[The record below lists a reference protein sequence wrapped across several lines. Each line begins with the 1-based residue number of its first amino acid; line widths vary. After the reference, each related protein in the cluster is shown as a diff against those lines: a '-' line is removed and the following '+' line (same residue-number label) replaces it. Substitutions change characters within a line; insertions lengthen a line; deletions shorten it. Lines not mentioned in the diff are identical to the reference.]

1 MTNPL
6 DTRIDTART
15 RLPPTLPGIGISTP
29 FKPADLF
36 FAPHPALLL
45 HDRTTLLYSMYR
57 SRHKLPPSMY
67 ELLSKSRILVIDDF
81 AQFRVTIKTM
91 LYKLGASQI
100 DQASNAVEAL
110 KHCLEAD
117 YDIIFCD
124 YNLGD
129 GQDGQQFL
137 EELHQRH
144 MLLKGTLFLM
154 VTAET
159 SSAQVM
165 GAIEYRPD
173 AYLTKPFT
181 NEQLG
186 QRLKRLLTRNQQLSP
201 IHKAMNA
208 GNHQQALQLC
218 DAVMQKI
225 PNLRFSCLRL
235 KSEILE
241 QYEKYD
247 DLMALYRTVIDE
259 QSLLWA
265 ELGIGK
271 IHYARGDYQLALE
284 HFLEMQQNFPRQV
297 SIFDWIARCQQ
308 QLGQSE
314 QAEKT
319 LMEAIG
325 ISPKSVSRQ
334 ASLGEVAQ
342 SLNHHQTAH
351 KAFEKTIR
359 EGHHSCLLK
368 PEYYRQYFEQTRH
381 VASGLSGRD
390 QSRLLATTE
399 NIAHRMERKYS
410 SDPGAMA
417 ANLSS
422 LANVFTATGQTGKA
436 DDTLGRLSRTLENPN
451 CRLSEAD
458 YAHIQGDLEQLGDGD
473 NGAPSLSRINS
484 RMDVLK
490 VEIAEH
496 DKKEKSARE
505 VNREGLELARQ
516 NDMERALDKFR
527 EAIRLMPQN
536 PNYKLNASQI
546 LLTGQGFSDKPESIS
561 EARGYLDS
569 IDLEHT
575 GRRWRL
581 YRKLKEYL
589 PDE

>member
-1 MTNPL
+1 MYQ
-6 DTRIDTART
+6 
-15 RLPPTLPGIGISTP
+15 
-29 FKPADLF
+29 
-36 FAPHPALLL
+36 LLN
-45 HDRTTLLYSMYR
+45 
-57 SRHKLPPSMY
+57 
-67 ELLSKSRILVIDDF
+67 KSHVLVIDDF
-81 AQFRVTIKTM
+81 AQFRVTLKTM
-91 LYKLGASQI
+91 LHKLGAQHV

-117 YDIIFCD
+117 YNIIFCD

-186 QRLKRLLTRNQQLSP
+186 QRLKRLLTRNQQLAP
-201 IHKAMNA
+201 IHQAMNS
-208 GNHQQALQLC
+208 GDNQRALKLS
-218 DAVMQKI
+218 DAIMQKE

-241 QYEKYD
+241 QHAKYD
-247 DLMALYRTVIDE
+247 ELMGLYQQVINE

-271 IHYARGDYQLALE
+271 IFYARGEYQMALE
-284 HFLEMQQNFPRQV
+284 HFRLMLENFPRQV
-297 SIFDWIARCQQ
+297 SIFDWIAKCQQ
-308 QLGQSE
+308 QLGHSQD
-314 QAEKT
+314 AEKT
-319 LMEAIG
+319 LMEAID

-334 ASLGEVAQ
+334 ANLGEVAQ
-342 SLNHHQTAH
+342 SLDHHETAH

-368 PEYYRQYFEQTRH
+368 PEYYRQYFENTRK

-399 NIAHRMERKYS
+399 NIAKRMERKYTN
-410 SDPGAMA
+410 DPGAMA
-417 ANLSS
+417 ANLSA
-422 LANVFTATGQTGKA
+422 LANVFSSTGQSGKA
-436 DDTLGRLSRTLENPN
+436 DDTLSRLSRTLENPQ
-451 CRLSEAD
+451 CQISEKD
-458 YAHIQGDLEQLGDGD
+458 YANIRGDLETLNASD
-473 NGAPSLSRINS
+473 NGTKSLEKIHG
-484 RMDVLK
+484 RMQSLK
-490 VEIAEH
+490 VEIAQHE
-496 DKKEKSARE
+496 KNEKSARE
-505 VNREGLELARQ
+505 VNREGLDLAKQ
-516 NDMERALDKFR
+516 KDLVGALDRFR
-527 EAIRLMPQN
+527 EAIKLMPQN
-536 PNYKLNASQI
+536 PNYKLNAAQI
-546 LLTGQGFSDKPESIS
+546 LLTDNSNNSAAINEARAYLESIN
-561 EARGYLDS
+561 
-569 IDLEHT
+569 LEHT
-575 GRRWRL
+575 GKRWRL